1 MPIVHV
7 ALGPQDTW
15 LCSTN
20 FWRNILCSCLIS
32 CFEWLKHYYICRNN
46 DKYILDSPANILK
59 GLKITTKM
67 TEEEDSSKEHAQ
79 IVEYLAQN
87 KVLLKVGSSKKR
99 FIHSSFSFFQELLA
113 EEPSVFKSVV
123 QKIKKSSKYEQISLE
138 DISGEDKVVRKKGNI
153 YRESK
158 TNKLIFQHE
167 ELNSTRCPQQ
177 NRWHHYQPES
187 LSSFF
192 FV

>member
-1 MPIVHV
+1 M
-7 ALGPQDTW
+7 LKLLNTW
-15 LCSTN
+15 H
-20 FWRNILCSCLIS
+20 R
-32 CFEWLKHYYICRNN
+32 
-46 DKYILDSPANILK
+46 
-59 GLKITTKM
+59 TKF
-67 TEEEDSSKEHAQ
+67 SSKLDPA
-79 IVEYLAQN
+79 
-87 KVLLKVGSSKKR
+87 KKR

-177 NRWHHYQPES
+177 NRWHHYEPES
-187 LSSFF
+187 LSLIF
-192 FV
+192 FVLIFSFEELLPLVLDVSSVLDLDMLTFRILVSILNITVALRYIVKFKI